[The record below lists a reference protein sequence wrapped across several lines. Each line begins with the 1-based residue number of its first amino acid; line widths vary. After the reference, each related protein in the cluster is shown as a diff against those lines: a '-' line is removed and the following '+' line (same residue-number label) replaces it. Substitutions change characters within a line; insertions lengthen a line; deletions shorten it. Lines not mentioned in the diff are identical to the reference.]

1 MSFRKEKRGLV
12 GRQNVALL
20 QTLAVLYLY
29 LSILLGRDRD
39 GDHHQQ
45 ETGIRH
51 YLTSALGVVYV
62 LRCNLMLRWLLP
74 RAVSK
79 EEIYFVFPVFLPVV
93 LLSLAKGAKDV
104 EREVTTVEA
113 LVALGLYAAGS
124 WLSTR
129 SEWQRKAWK
138 ERRENRGKCYTEG
151 LFALS
156 RNPNYL
162 GDVVLFSGWAL
173 ATGRWWTWWV
183 PLFMGLSF
191 VFYHIPEK
199 EAYLASRYKAQWP
212 AYKARTKALLPYI
225 H

>member
-1 MSFRKEKRGLV
+1 MTFRKEKRVVV

-29 LSILLGRDRD
+29 LHILLGGVEEEGGR
-39 GDHHQQ
+39 GHQ
-45 ETGIRH
+45 ETRRH
-51 YLTSALGVVYV
+51 YMVSALGVVYV
-62 LRCNLMLRWLLP
+62 LRCNLMIRWLLP

-79 EEIYFVFPVFLPVV
+79 EEIYFVFPVFLPMV

-104 EREVTTVEA
+104 EREITTVEA
-113 LVALGLYAAGS
+113 FVALGLYAAGS
-124 WLSTR
+124 WLSTW

-138 ERRENRGKCYTEG
+138 ERRENRGKCYTDG
-151 LFALS
+151 LFGLS

-183 PLFMGLSF
+183 PLFMCLSF

-199 EAYLASRYKAQWP
+199 EAYLANRYKAQWP